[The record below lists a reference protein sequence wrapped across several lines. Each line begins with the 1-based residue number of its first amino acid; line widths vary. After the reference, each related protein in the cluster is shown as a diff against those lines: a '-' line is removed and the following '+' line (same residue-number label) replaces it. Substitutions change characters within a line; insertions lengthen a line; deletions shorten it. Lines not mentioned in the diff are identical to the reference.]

1 MYGLCF
7 AELFLSQENNTKTV
21 HLFVKKDIDN
31 SLIMTYPIL
40 DKNGIFSKSKTQC
53 ISKIHLGKDERLRLN
68 E

>member
-40 DKNGIFSKSKTQC
+40 DKNGIFSKSKNAMYLKNTF
-53 ISKIHLGKDERLRLN
+53 G
-68 E
+68 